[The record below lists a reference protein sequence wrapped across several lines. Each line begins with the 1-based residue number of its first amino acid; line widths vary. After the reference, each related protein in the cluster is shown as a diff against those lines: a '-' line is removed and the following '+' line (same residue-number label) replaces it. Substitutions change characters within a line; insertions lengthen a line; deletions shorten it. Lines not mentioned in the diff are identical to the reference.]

1 MKIQSGLIVSCQ
13 SEPGSPFDTPPMI
26 TAFAIAAER
35 GGAIAVRVCG
45 LANIRFVNGLVSIP
59 IIGLTKREYP
69 GGEVLI
75 TSSIEDVKAI
85 KVAGPVALD
94 ATHRKRP
101 DGLTGIEMVHL
112 AKKEH
117 ATVVADVSMLAE
129 GIDAINAG
137 ADYVTTALSGY
148 TKETVEKLIHGP
160 DFDLIAALSKLY
172 PGKVIAE
179 GRIWTP
185 DEARKALDLGAHAVC
200 VGSAITK
207 PIEITRRF
215 VRSIINQ
222 R

>member
-1 MKIQSGLIVSCQ
+1 MPS
-13 SEPGSPFDTPPMI
+13 MI
-26 TAFAIAAER
+26 AGFAIAAQR
-35 GGAIAVRVCG
+35 GGAVAVRICG

-75 TSSIEDVKAI
+75 TGSIEDVRAI

-117 ATVVADVSMLAE
+117 ATVVADVSNLKE
-129 GIDAINAG
+129 GIDAIAAG
-137 ADYVTTALSGY
+137 ADYLTTALSGY

-179 GRIWTP
+179 GRIGTP
-185 DEARKALDLGAHAVC
+185 EEARKALDLGAHAVC

-207 PIEITRRF
+207 PIEITKRF
-215 VRSIINQ
+215 ARTLK
-222 R
+222 

>member
-1 MKIQSGLIVSCQ
+1 MKLEPGLIVSCQ
-13 SEPGSPFDTPPMI
+13 SEPGSPFDMPSMI
-26 TAFAIAAER
+26 AGFALSAER
-35 GGAIAVRVCG
+35 GGAVAVRICG

-75 TSSIEDVKAI
+75 TGSIEDVKAI

-101 DGLTGIEMVHL
+101 DGLTGVEMVHL

-129 GIDAINAG
+129 GIDAIAAG
-137 ADYVTTALSGY
+137 ADYLTTALSGY

-179 GRIWTP
+179 GRIGTP
-185 DEARKALDLGAHAVC
+185 EEARKALDLGAHAVC

-207 PIEITRRF
+207 PIEITKRF
-215 VRSIINQ
+215 ARTLK
-222 R
+222 